1 MRTLTWHRAHLHTH
15 NFSQRQRKKFARNH
29 VNFSKEAVM
38 FQLLLLILILLQSD
52 RVNLQM
58 VKFFSKLAS
67 NVLKW
72 IQKEFHRTHLI
83 QFLLVRIFVMPTV
96 HVYNSLLGWKA
107 IISIDVTYTKQM
119 IVLLILLE
127 ILTFMH
133 HMRF

>member
-29 VNFSKEAVM
+29 VNFSKKAVM

-67 NVLKW
+67 NVLNLVP
-72 IQKEFHRTHLI
+72 KEFQRTQLI
-83 QFLLVRIFVMPTV
+83 PSLPAMTFVMLTV
-96 HVYNSLLGWKA
+96 HVCNLLLEWQVLKQT
-107 IISIDVTYTKQM
+107 DVTYIEQT
-119 IVLLILLE
+119 IVLSLLSG
-127 ILTFMH
+127 
-133 HMRF
+133 